1 MTIST
6 FSLIT
11 MIMLNRALYVAADLG
26 IADQLAVR
34 PMTVEELAQETN
46 TEPAALQRMLY
57 FLALH
62 DVFARKENLCYCL
75 TDFSQTMCEKSPN
88 TIKPFLLHDDETRWN
103 SFGLLGYSVTTGN
116 AAFDMLYGQTY
127 FQHLQQNPQ
136 LSARFNDAMMTISS
150 QEDSAI
156 ASKLP
161 FSKVVADIGGG
172 KGQLLNKITTNQTI
186 TQGILFDLP
195 EVVDQANSADSNFLK
210 IGGSFFDPLP
220 FTADIFVLKRILHDW
235 NDEKALVIL
244 KNIRHGMHANS
255 RLYIIE
261 GILDYSEDKKL
272 LAAIDL
278 ALLTIF
284 QGQERTKSEFDTL
297 IRAAGLEIVS
307 IKTLDSVICA
317 IECKRNEIQC

>member
-6 FSLIT
+6 FSLLT
-11 MIMLNRALYVAADLG
+11 MIMLNRALYVAADLD
-26 IADQLAVR
+26 IADHLATQ
-34 PMTVEELAQETN
+34 PMTAAELACVTHTKPES
-46 TEPAALQRMLY
+46 LQKMLY
-57 FLALH
+57 LLELH
-62 DVFARKENLCYCL
+62 GVFERQEDMRYCL
-75 TDFSQTMCEKSPN
+75 TDFSESMCQNAPN
-88 TIKPFLLHDDETRWN
+88 SIKPFLLHDDETRWN
-103 SFGLLGYSVTTGN
+103 SFGHLGYSVTTGN

-156 ASKLP
+156 ASKLA

-172 KGQLLNKITTNQTI
+172 KGQLLNTITTNQTI

-195 EVVDQANSADSNFLK
+195 EVVDQANSADSNFRK

-255 RLYIIE
+255 RLYIVE
-261 GILDYSEDKKL
+261 GILDFSEDKKL

-284 QGQERTKSEFDTL
+284 QGQERTKAEFDAL
-297 IRAAGLEIVS
+297 IAAAGLEVVS
-307 IKTLDSVICA
+307 IKNIDNVICA
-317 IECKRNEIQC
+317 IECKRSESLL